1 MKYSNEFI
9 PDHPNHSTSRTSS
22 TVLQVFQKSTCHK
35 TDFDW
40 RFFIRNFLAINPGLT
55 IQVANAL
62 GIGRGV
68 DLLFYI
74 SILFGIIGFIV
85 LYAKYRKLELLLTEL
100 IRNEAIRSATNLN
113 EKNNNSL

>member
-1 MKYSNEFI
+1 MNLFQIILITALLVLLALYFKYFKNQLVI
-9 PDHPNHSTSRTSS
+9 R
-22 TVLQVFQKSTCHK
+22 LILIGVFS
-35 TDFDW
+35 FG
-40 RFFIRNFLAINPGLT
+40 IFLAINPGLT
-55 IQVANAL
+55 IQAANAI

>member
-1 MKYSNEFI
+1 MNLFQIILITALLVLLALYFKYFKNQLAI
-9 PDHPNHSTSRTSS
+9 R
-22 TVLQVFQKSTCHK
+22 LILIGVFS
-35 TDFDW
+35 FG
-40 RFFIRNFLAINPGLT
+40 IFLAINPGFT
-55 IQVANAL
+55 IKAANAL
-62 GIGRGV
+62 GVGRGV